1 MNKKIS
7 SENFQDYLGVKKYK
21 YGEMEDNN
29 KVGIVTGL
37 AWTEYGGEILKI
49 ESAIMPGKGKMQITG
64 KLGDVMQ
71 ESVKAAKSYVR
82 SKSLEFGIIP
92 PVFEKKDFHIHVPEG
107 ATPKDGPSAGI
118 AMVTSIVSSITG
130 IPVDRN
136 IAMTGEVTLR
146 GHVLPIG
153 GLKEKLLAAHR
164 AGITK
169 VIIPED
175 NNKDLA
181 EIPKKI
187 LTDIKITTVKSV
199 DEVLKL
205 ALTKELKPVEW
216 IEVEN
221 INKSKSGEKV
231 TTGSTH

>member
-1 MNKKIS
+1 
-7 SENFQDYLGVKKYK
+7 
-21 YGEMEDNN
+21 
-29 KVGIVTGL
+29 
-37 AWTEYGGEILKI
+37 
-49 ESAIMPGKGKMQITG
+49 
-64 KLGDVMQ
+64 MQ

-92 PVFEKKDFHIHVPEG
+92 PIFEKKDFHIHVPEG

-130 IPVDRN
+130 IPVNKN

-164 AGITK
+164 AGISS

-175 NNKDLA
+175 NKKDLV
-181 EIPKKI
+181 EVPEKI
-187 LTDIKITTVKSV
+187 LKDIKITTVKTV
-199 DEVLKL
+199 DEVLKI
-205 ALTKELKPVEW
+205 ALIKELKPIEW
-216 IEVEN
+216 IEVESLP
-221 INKSKSGEKV
+221 KSKSSEKPV
-231 TTGSTH
+231 AGSTH